1 MVNIFVIWLIGYM
14 SLCLLGYLFIPLPL
28 SQVHCLGD
36 ECFFFKKLWLAL
48 EFFFFALFY
57 SSKLCAH
64 YIGFMIKQEILVIPR
79 EEYLFFPRKCRRD
92 AFHFINMT
100 MGKKNL
106 ILDT

>member
-1 MVNIFVIWLIGYM
+1 MVNIFVIWLIGYK

-36 ECFFFKKLWLAL
+36 ECFFFLKIVACSRV
-48 EFFFFALFY
+48 FFFALFY

-79 EEYLFFPRKCRRD
+79 EEYLFFLEN
-92 AFHFINMT
+92 AGEMHFT
-100 MGKKNL
+100 LL
-106 ILDT
+106 I